1 MNKVRKTSAGN
12 SNSDSNDDSID
23 PDQFAKILE
32 LLTNPKLKKIL
43 KPEIA
48 DALEDNLSVLNTEPD
63 TEAVRTRVKSGRV
76 RVPRPKTM
84 EQPRAIKGNRRIPPN
99 RQNRFTASLIP
110 RIRPVGNLENIAENG
125 FVADKGEDSVDL
137 DLDLPED
144 NLVSSTE
151 TIHEI
156 VTQPPPV
163 QIEIPEENRQESS
176 SGRSPGRFKLLK
188 RPPGLRKPIFR
199 RRRPQL
205 NEPAVDTEST
215 KVKAKFKSH

>member
-84 EQPRAIKGNRRIPPN
+84 V
-99 RQNRFTASLIP
+99 RFMCLSC
-110 RIRPVGNLENIAENG
+110 
-125 FVADKGEDSVDL
+125 
-137 DLDLPED
+137 
-144 NLVSSTE
+144 
-151 TIHEI
+151 
-156 VTQPPPV
+156 
-163 QIEIPEENRQESS
+163 
-176 SGRSPGRFKLLK
+176 
-188 RPPGLRKPIFR
+188 
-199 RRRPQL
+199 
-205 NEPAVDTEST
+205 
-215 KVKAKFKSH
+215 